1 MWRGHWLL
9 VAVLACNTQD
19 QHQGSGSGGVGG
31 PDGGDGGTAQAL
43 DPGRKEMHRLNSSEY
58 NATVQDVLGTRL
70 EPATGSW
77 RGGELAG
84 FDNMAAVLGVDETQ
98 YDRYFNAARDLAA
111 DVLASEKLRGR
122 FVSCAIGAAGCAASS
137 IGAAGQRIFRRP
149 LDADELRTYQRVY
162 DGARELGDDEVA
174 ALTLTV
180 QALLSSAEFL
190 YRIEI
195 DQHPEST
202 ESHPLGSFEL
212 ASRLSYFLW
221 SSAPDDA
228 LLAAATDGS
237 LTQSATLSAVVDR
250 MLDDPKSQ
258 RLVTN
263 FAGQWLGARQVF
275 SHPVDP
281 KFIEWSPYVAQAASK
296 EMLLYFSDFLT
307 SGRSWFEF
315 PKADINF
322 VDEAL
327 AYFYGIDRTSSEV
340 GSFQRV
346 EFHGDRRAGFFG
358 LAGFLALSSFDRRTS
373 PSRRGHWIAGNMLC
387 EEPPPP
393 PPSVPQLDAENG
405 DAGPDA
411 SSANVRQS
419 LEAHRKKASC
429 AACHALFD
437 AYGLALEQYDAIG
450 LFRSSYED
458 GTPVDASVTL
468 PSSST
473 HPEAVTINGLDGL
486 SNAVSTDPAFGACL
500 GRKLFTYGLGRP
512 TTESDE
518 PHLRRAFDEWLS
530 PGQTPSIRR
539 LIHALISTDAFRF
552 RRGGG

>member
-1 MWRGHWLL
+1 LPHGRWLL
-9 VAVLACNTQD
+9 VAVLACNTPAPL
-19 QHQGSGSGGVGG
+19 HSSAGNT
-31 PDGGDGGTAQAL
+31 DGGDGAAAQAL
-43 DPGRKEMHRLNSSEY
+43 DPGRTEMHRLSSSEY
-58 NATVQDVLGTRL
+58 NATVQDVLGTKL
-70 EPATGSW
+70 EPATGTW

-98 YDRYFNAARDLAA
+98 YDRYFNAAHDLAA
-111 DVLASEKLRGR
+111 DVLASEALRSR
-122 FVSCAIGAAGCAASS
+122 LVSCALGAAGCAASN
-137 IGAAGQRIFRRP
+137 IEAAGLRIFRRP
-149 LDADELRTYQRVY
+149 LDADELKTYQGVY
-162 DGARELGDDEVA
+162 DAARKLGDDDVA

-195 DQHPEST
+195 DPHPEST

-228 LLAAATDGS
+228 LLAAAADGS
-237 LTQSATLSAVVDR
+237 LTQPATLAMVVDR

-258 RLVTN
+258 RFVAN

-281 KFIEWSPYVAQAASK
+281 KLTAWSPFVAEAASK

-315 PKADINF
+315 PEADINF
-322 VDEAL
+322 VDETL
-327 AYFYGIDRTSSEV
+327 AFFYGIDRTSTEI
-340 GSFQRV
+340 GAFQRV

-393 PPSVPQLDAENG
+393 PPSVPQLDTEAG
-405 DAGPDA
+405 DAGADA
-411 SSANVRQS
+411 SIANVRQS
-419 LEAHRKKASC
+419 LEAHRKQPSC

-437 AYGLALEQYDAIG
+437 AYGLALEQFDAIG
-450 LFRSSYED
+450 VFRSTYED

-468 PSSST
+468 PASPT
-473 HPEAVTINGLDGL
+473 HPEAQTINGLEGL
-486 SNAVSTDPAFGACL
+486 SHAVSTDPDFGACL
-500 GRKLFTYGLGRP
+500 ARKLFTYGLGRP
-512 TTESDE
+512 TTDSDE
-518 PHLRRAFDEWLS
+518 PHLRRALDEWLTA
-530 PGQTPSIRR
+530 GQTPSIRR